1 MKRHIYKFSLS
12 YLVDFGLVNFPV
24 KTDTKI
30 IFALETNMN
39 KLSELNAKVIV
50 AGDPEAK
57 IICYEAPHI
66 QYEQIR
72 HDDTFRQYL
81 ETALISEKIFR
92 TGIKK
97 TAYQKSYEAN
107 TGTSL

>member
-1 MKRHIYKFSLS
+1 MKRHIYKFPLS

-30 IFALETNMN
+30 IFTLETNMN

-57 IICYEAPHI
+57 LFAMKH
-66 QYEQIR
+66 
-72 HDDTFRQYL
+72 
-81 ETALISEKIFR
+81 LIFNMN
-92 TGIKK
+92 
-97 TAYQKSYEAN
+97 KSGS
-107 TGTSL
+107 TILLGSI